1 MNFVME
7 TERNIKGPM
16 TVTSYYVHYTS
27 VLDLVGMELTFFI
40 TVSIVLGFG
49 FVKKMVLITHHCF
62 GYC

>member
-7 TERNIKGPM
+7 TERNIEGPK

-27 VLDLVGMELTFFI
+27 VLGLAGMELTFFI
-40 TVSIVLGFG
+40 TARVVLGFG
-49 FVKKMVLITHHCF
+49 FVTKMVLTHQCS